1 MIEGATKPARDD
13 KCDNGGMG
21 EPPHPPTVFYVT
33 QRWDSNDN
41 KETSE
46 VFVLS
51 ICSMV
56 PEAHRDWI
64 TAWVTPFQGMQGM
77 RGETQSSDPNQVQL
91 SWFSCL
97 TLHC

>member
-1 MIEGATKPARDD
+1 
-13 KCDNGGMG
+13 MG

-41 KETSE
+41 KETFE

-56 PEAHRDWI
+56 PGALRDLI
-64 TAWVTPFQGMQGM
+64 TSLVDALPRYARYEGRDSELRSKLGPAFLVFLLDFALLKHKSNLQLEHPF
-77 RGETQSSDPNQVQL
+77 
-91 SWFSCL
+91 F
-97 TLHC
+97 